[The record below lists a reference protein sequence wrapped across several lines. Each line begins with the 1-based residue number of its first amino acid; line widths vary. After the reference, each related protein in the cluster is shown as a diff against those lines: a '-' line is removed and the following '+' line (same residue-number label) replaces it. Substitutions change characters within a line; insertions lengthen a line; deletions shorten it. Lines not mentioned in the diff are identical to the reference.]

1 MQQQQANINR
11 PGKIARP
18 HQGQEN
24 PLALAVTGR
33 DAQTLEMVQEAVQHK
48 NVTLAYQPIVQAK
61 NPDKLVFYE
70 ALIRV
75 LDETKRVI
83 PAREFITVIEETELG
98 RDIDRLA
105 LQKGLQAMVQVPNL
119 RLAINMSAR
128 SIGYR
133 PWMQILNRFLNKHP
147 DLGRRLILE
156 ITERSTMMV
165 PELVSTF
172 MSDLQRKSISFALD
186 DFGAGHTAFHHFK
199 QFYFDVL
206 KIDGQFIRNIAHDPD
221 NQVITQALVT
231 IGKQFDM
238 FTVAECVETPAEAA
252 WLQALGVDCLQG
264 YHFGAPSLVPP
275 WQTHTAQTG

>member
-1 MQQQQANINR
+1 
-11 PGKIARP
+11 
-18 HQGQEN
+18 
-24 PLALAVTGR
+24 
-33 DAQTLEMVQEAVQHK
+33 
-48 NVTLAYQPIVQAK
+48 
-61 NPDKLVFYE
+61 
-70 ALIRV
+70 
-75 LDETKRVI
+75 
-83 PAREFITVIEETELG
+83 
-98 RDIDRLA
+98 
-105 LQKGLQAMVQVPNL
+105 
-119 RLAINMSAR
+119 
-128 SIGYR
+128 
-133 PWMQILNRFLNKHP
+133 
-147 DLGRRLILE
+147 
-156 ITERSTMMV
+156 MMV

>member
-33 DAQTLEMVQEAVQHK
+33 DAQTLEMVQEALQHK

-199 QFYFDVL
+199 QFHFDVL

-275 WQTHTAQTG
+275 W

>member
-1 MQQQQANINR
+1 M
-11 PGKIARP
+11 
-18 HQGQEN
+18 
-24 PLALAVTGR
+24 
-33 DAQTLEMVQEAVQHK
+33 
-48 NVTLAYQPIVQAK
+48 LAYQPIVQAK
-61 NPDKLVFYE
+61 NPDKVVFYE

-98 RDIDRLA
+98 RDIDCLA

-199 QFYFDVL
+199 QFHFDVL

-231 IGKQFDM
+231 IGQ
-238 FTVAECVETPAEAA
+238 
-252 WLQALGVDCLQG
+252 
-264 YHFGAPSLVPP
+264 
-275 WQTHTAQTG
+275 

>member
-1 MQQQQANINR
+1 VYTAWERSVQQQQANINR

-48 NVTLAYQPIVQAK
+48 NVMLAYQPIVQAQ
-61 NPDKLVFYE
+61 NPDKVVFYE
-70 ALIRV
+70 AFIRV

-98 RDIDRLA
+98 RDIDCLA

-156 ITERSTMMV
+156 ITELSTMMV

-199 QFYFDVL
+199 QFHFDVL

-231 IGKQFDM
+231 IGQ
-238 FTVAECVETPAEAA
+238 
-252 WLQALGVDCLQG
+252 
-264 YHFGAPSLVPP
+264 
-275 WQTHTAQTG
+275 